1 MLFGRALI
9 LVISPGEILLYGDSG
24 LEAYRLK
31 TGSSMNIEHAYTKK
45 ILSAFEQISQVPRPS
60 KKEEKIVA
68 WLMNWA
74 AENGLEARSDEALNV
89 LIEVPATAGYEN
101 AQTLVLQGHMD
112 MVCEKSKGFS
122 HDFDKDPIE
131 FVYTDDGWLTAN
143 QTTLGADNGIAIA
156 MAMIAATDKDVA
168 HPPLELLF
176 TTDEETGLTG
186 ATSLKAGFIK
196 GKQLLNIDSEDE
208 GVFTVGCAGG
218 QDAHVALPFVADE
231 SLPDYA
237 AFKLE
242 GGGMS
247 GGHSGVDII
256 EERANAIKLLFRGI
270 QQISKVTD
278 VRISSLSGGTARNAI
293 PRDAEAVV
301 LVPASDAEAAQSC
314 IRQLEQKLQS
324 EYRKTD
330 PKLSF
335 RLSPVKGDFKAA
347 SAATSLRAIDMIAAY
362 PHGVTAMSKDIAGL
376 VETSNNLATVKIE
389 NGQLRVVSN
398 QRSSNMDS
406 LALIC
411 DQVMSVARLAG
422 ADGRTSG
429 GYPSWQPNME
439 SQLLARCLAVYEK
452 RFDKKPV
459 VEAIH
464 AGLECGIIGSK
475 YDGMDMISF
484 GPTIKNPHSPDE
496 KIEIESI
503 GKTWDF
509 MVALFQSYK

>member
-1 MLFGRALI
+1 MHTQH
-9 LVISPGEILLYGDSG
+9 E
-24 LEAYRLK
+24 
-31 TGSSMNIEHAYTKK
+31 YTKK
-45 ILSAFEQISQVPRPS
+45 ILTAFEQISQVPRPS

-68 WLMNWA
+68 WMLKWA
-74 AENGLEARSDEALNV
+74 SENGLEARTDDAMNV
-89 LIEVPATAGYEN
+89 LVDVPASPGFEN
-101 AQTLVLQGHMD
+101 AQTLVLQGHLD
-112 MVCEKSKGFS
+112 MVCEKAKGFE
-122 HDFDKDPIE
+122 HDFDNDPIQH
-131 FVYTDDGWLTAN
+131 VYTDDGWLTAN

-156 MAMIAATDKDVA
+156 MAMVAATDKTVG

-186 ATSLKAGFIK
+186 ATSLQAGFIK

-218 QDAHVALPFVADE
+218 EDACLKLPFLTDE
-231 SLPDYA
+231 SLPGYSA
-237 AFKLE
+237 MKLV

-256 EERANAIKLLFRGI
+256 EERANAIKLLFRAI
-270 QQISKVTD
+270 YLLIEEAD
-278 VRISSLSGGTARNAI
+278 VRIAEVSGGTARNAI
-293 PRDAEAVV
+293 PRDAEAI
-301 LVPASDAEAAQSC
+301 LLIPESDTETAISC
-314 IRQLEQKLQS
+314 IQQLEQKLKS

-330 PKLSF
+330 PNLF
-335 RLSPVKGDFKAA
+335 FTLSPESGEYKAA
-347 SAATSLRAIDMIAAY
+347 SAASTRAAIDTVFAY
-362 PHGVTAMSKDIAGL
+362 PDGVAAMSKDIDGL
-376 VETSNNLATVKIE
+376 VETSNNLATVKLEDGMLVI
-389 NGQLRVVSN
+389 LSN

-406 LALIC
+406 LGLLCQRIL
-411 DQVMSVARLAG
+411 SVAQLAG
-422 ADGRTSG
+422 AVGETDG
-429 GYPSWQPNME
+429 GYPSWQPNMD
-439 SQLLARCLAVYEK
+439 SQLLARCLEVYEK
-452 RFDKKPV
+452 RFGKEPV

-509 MVALFQSYK
+509 MVALFESYK

>member
-1 MLFGRALI
+1 
-9 LVISPGEILLYGDSG
+9 
-24 LEAYRLK
+24 
-31 TGSSMNIEHAYTKK
+31 MNIEHAYTKK
-45 ILSAFEQISQVPRPS
+45 ILNAFEQISQVPRPS

-68 WLMNWA
+68 WLLNWA
-74 AENGLEARSDEALNV
+74 SENGLQARTDEALNV
-89 LIEVPATAGYEN
+89 LIDVPASPGYEN
-101 AQTLVLQGHMD
+101 SQVLVLQGHMD
-112 MVCEKSKGFS
+112 MVCEKSKGSS
-122 HDFDKDPIE
+122 HDFEKDPIE

-156 MAMIAATDKDVA
+156 MAMVAATDKNVA

-196 GKQLLNIDSEDE
+196 GKQLLNVDSEDE

-218 QDAHVALPFVADE
+218 EDARVALPFKTDE
-231 SLPDYA
+231 HLPA
-237 AFKLE
+237 HSVFKLV

-247 GGHSGVDII
+247 GGHSGIDII
-256 EERANAIKLLFRGI
+256 EGRANAIKLLFRVI
-270 QQISKVTD
+270 HQISKITD
-278 VRISSLSGGTARNAI
+278 VRISSVSGGTARNAI
-293 PRDAEAVV
+293 PRDAEAI
-301 LVPASDAEAAQSC
+301 LLIPSSDVDAAVSC
-314 IRQLEQKLQS
+314 VGQLEQKLKS

-335 RLSPVKGDFKAA
+335 KLNSGSGDFNAA
-347 SAATSLRAIDMIAAY
+347 SAAATRRAIDLIAAY
-362 PHGVTAMSKDIAGL
+362 PDGVTSMSKDIAGL
-376 VETSNNLATVKIE
+376 VETSNNLATVKVE
-389 NGQLRVVSN
+389 NGQLSIISN
-398 QRSSNMDS
+398 QRSSNMDR

-411 DQVMSVARLAG
+411 DRVLSVARLAG
-422 ADGRTSG
+422 ADGKTSG
-429 GYPSWQPNME
+429 GYPSWQPNMQ

-452 RFDKKPV
+452 RFGKKPV
-459 VEAIH
+459 VEAVH

-509 MVALFQSYK
+509 LLALFESYK

>member
-1 MLFGRALI
+1 MGI
-9 LVISPGEILLYGDSG
+9 M
-24 LEAYRLK
+24 
-31 TGSSMNIEHAYTKK
+31 MNIEHAYTKK

-68 WLMNWA
+68 WLLNWA

-89 LIEVPATAGYEN
+89 LIDVPASPGYEN
-101 AQTLVLQGHMD
+101 SQTLVLQGHMD
-112 MVCEKSKGFS
+112 MVCEKAKDFS
-122 HDFDKDPIE
+122 HDFDNDPIE

-156 MAMIAATDKDVA
+156 MAMVAATDDQVE

-186 ATSLKAGFIK
+186 ATSLKDGFIK

-208 GVFTVGCAGG
+208 GVLTVGCAGG
-218 QDAHVALPFVADE
+218 EDARVALTFEADE
-231 SLPDYA
+231 SLPGYS
-237 AFKLE
+237 AFELV

-256 EERANAIKLLFRGI
+256 EERANAIKLLFRVI
-270 QQISKVTD
+270 HTLSEKTD
-278 VRISSLSGGTARNAI
+278 LRISTVSGGTARNAI
-293 PRDAEAVV
+293 PRDAEAVLLIPAKDV
-301 LVPASDAEAAQSC
+301 ETVISTFGTLV
-314 IRQLEQKLQS
+314 RKLRY

-335 RLSPVKGDFKAA
+335 SLAPVTGEFKAT
-347 SAATSLRAIDMIAAY
+347 SAGTTRTAIDTIFAY
-362 PHGVTAMSKDIAGL
+362 PDGVTAMSKDIPGL
-376 VETSNNLATVKIE
+376 VETSNNLATVSVE
-389 NGQLRVVSN
+389 NGQLLILSN

-406 LALIC
+406 LALLC
-411 DQVMSVARLAG
+411 DRILSVARLAG
-422 ADGRTSG
+422 AEGETDG
-429 GYPSWQPNME
+429 GYPAWQPNMD
-439 SQLLARCLAVYEK
+439 SQLLARCLDVYEK
-452 RFDKKPV
+452 RFGKKPV

-484 GPTIKNPHSPDE
+484 GPTIKNPHCPDE

-509 MVALFQSYK
+509 MVALFESYKKTD